1 MFDLK
6 IDGAVATLRM
16 CRPPV
21 NAING
26 EWMDN
31 FNVILDRIE
40 ASGTTSVLHIHSE
53 EKTFCAGMDL
63 AQVKALFDAE
73 NGGDLMVAEVA
84 RMQKLFARI
93 EQLPA
98 VVVAELGAAALGG
111 GLELALACDLRI
123 ASRQAKIGLPEAGL
137 GLIPG
142 AGGTQ
147 RLTKLCGRGTASRL
161 ILSGEVIDGRTA
173 EALGIVQWSFEP
185 GALREGAKAIVAR
198 IAGLSPPAVRAAK
211 DLIAAAMDQTRDGYR
226 EERDADRRLFDE
238 AETRTRVAK
247 FFAVSR

>member
-1 MFDLK
+1 VFDLT

-21 NAING
+21 NAINS
-26 EWMDN
+26 EWMTG
-31 FNVILDRIE
+31 FNGILDQIE
-40 ASGTTSVLHIHSE
+40 TAGTVSVLHIRSE

-73 NGGDLMVAEVA
+73 DGGDLMIAEVM
-84 RMQKLFARI
+84 RMQQLFARI
-93 EQLPA
+93 EQSPT

-123 ASRQAKIGLPEAGL
+123 ASHKAKIGLPEAGL

-147 RLTKLCGRGTASRL
+147 RLTRLCGRGTASRI
-161 ILSGEVIDGRTA
+161 ILSGEMIDGRTA

-185 GALREGAKAIVAR
+185 DALRESARAIVER
-198 IAGLSPPAVRAAK
+198 IAGLAPPAVRAAK
-211 DLIAAAMDQTRDGYR
+211 ELIAAALDPARDGYR
-226 EERDADRRLFDE
+226 EEREADRRLFDE
-238 AETRTRVAK
+238 AETRTRIAN
-247 FFAVSR
+247 FFSASR